1 MYNLGKTAYE
11 IYMKEEKIYV
21 LESKLCRKH
30 EHAEWKDLDPAVQ
43 KIWNNVALEVIK
55 QYIKDCPV

>member
-21 LESKLCRKH
+21 LESKLRRKH
-30 EHAEWKDLDPAVQ
+30 EHAEWQDLHPDVQ
-43 KIWNNVALEVIK
+43 KIWDNVALEVIK
-55 QYIKDCPV
+55 QYIKDSPL